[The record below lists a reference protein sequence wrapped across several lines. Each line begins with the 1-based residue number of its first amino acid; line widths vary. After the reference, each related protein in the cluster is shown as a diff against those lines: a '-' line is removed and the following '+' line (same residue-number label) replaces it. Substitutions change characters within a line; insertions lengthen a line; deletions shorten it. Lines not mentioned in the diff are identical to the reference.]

1 MGYKVIIK
9 DEARID
15 IVTNWEYYQN
25 LAEGLGDIF
34 EAAVFARLSDLSLH
48 PLNYGFLGI
57 DNRKIY
63 RSVLLK
69 KFPYKIVYEVIATEV
84 VVFEIFHTKRHPSR
98 IFKRLQG
105 K

>member
-15 IVTNWEYYQN
+15 IVTNWEYYQG
-25 LAEGLGDIF
+25 LAVGLGDRF
-34 EAAVFARLSDLSLH
+34 EEAVFARLSDLSLH
-48 PLNYGFLGI
+48 PLNYGFLGL
-57 DNRKIY
+57 DKRNIY

-69 KFPYKIVYEVIATEV
+69 KFPYRLVYEIIGTEV
-84 VVFEIFHTKRHPSR
+84 IVFGIFHTKRHPSR
-98 IFKRLQG
+98 IFKRLRG